1 MLRNVFLCVLRVL
14 SVSSVLKVRPSRGK
28 TFNTEDTERAQRK
41 PEEDDIFNPG
51 FLEPEFIII
60 LSAPAAADTRPERR
74 ARAPVWGSEGIAL
87 AP

>member
-1 MLRNVFLCVLRVL
+1 
-14 SVSSVLKVRPSRGK
+14 VSSVLKVRRSKGK
-28 TFNTEDTERAQRK
+28 IFNTEGTEEHRESQ
-41 PEEDDIFNPG
+41 EMMIFSAPG

-60 LSAPAAADTRPERR
+60 LSAPAAADRRPERR